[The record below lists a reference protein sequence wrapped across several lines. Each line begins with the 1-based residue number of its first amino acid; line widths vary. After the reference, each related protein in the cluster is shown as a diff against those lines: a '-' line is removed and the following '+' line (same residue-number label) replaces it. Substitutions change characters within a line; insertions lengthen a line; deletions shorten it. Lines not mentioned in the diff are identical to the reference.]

1 MCSFQRPRRRV
12 PWSSGEFTASCLSAP
27 SARSHTLRTSSSS
40 RDTLMVTHIRQVR
53 TSWTRSCPLLNVC
66 SSSVSFTVVSAWHT
80 SCFYLLLDWHSKI
93 LLWAPSLSYQ
103 WSSHSLNTRVPLWG
117 NKPLHVLTNTTSLQ
131 GQSAVNAP
139 VYSLTSA
146 IKGGRGDQSRMV
158 LQFSAC
164 VLQHVFMSSNQS
176 CDGRETCKLSVQYHN
191 QQIRAPLSW

>member
-1 MCSFQRPRRRV
+1 MQLPEASQTSPVVVRWVHGFLFVGSQRSV
-12 PWSSGEFTASCLSAP
+12 THTEDQQQQQGHTHGDTHQTGEDVLN
-27 SARSHTLRTSSSS
+27 
-40 RDTLMVTHIRQVR
+40 TLMSSAECLLFFCELHCRLCLTH
-53 TSWTRSCPLLNVC
+53 
-66 SSSVSFTVVSAWHT
+66 F
-80 SCFYLLLDWHSKI
+80 LLLSPPLTDTVR
-93 LLWAPSLSYQ
+93 Y
-103 WSSHSLNTRVPLWG
+103 SSELHLYHISDPHTRVPLWG
-117 NKPLHVLTNTTSLQ
+117 NNPLHVLTNTTSLQ
-131 GQSAVNAP
+131 SQSAVYAP